1 MKCLPPEQ
9 LRFILKKI
17 PCYAQFQA
25 AAVISFLQNA
35 FQGMAV
41 ASF

>member
-1 MKCLPPEQ
+1 MPPTWTSQ
-9 LRFILKKI
+9 IYLKKI

-25 AAVISFLQNA
+25 PAVISFLQNA